1 MRRGVARRGRISAA
15 LAAVLLVG
23 SMLAGCSVVR
33 AAGTWSDPQHAV
45 AGSGVGGAGAAPTGT
60 GTAAANSA
68 PLAPAYNVTP
78 LLYPSRK
85 YLGVEI
91 DGAPASLAPAE
102 QFASWVGT
110 KPNLIGQYVAW
121 GTSFDA
127 KAASSAWS
135 YGAMDFVVWEPWNTT
150 LADIAAGDSDTYIT
164 NFATAVRSLNVPI
177 ALSFGHEFNGNWYPW
192 GSSKATPAQ
201 FVAAWKHIHDLFA
214 QAGATNVIWIWDPN
228 VIVALPNITLAQY
241 YPGDSYVDWVGV
253 TGYWY
258 QAGPYSY
265 SSLYLP
271 TLDEIREFTDKP
283 FLIAETS
290 VETGSNQQQ
299 SLEDLFDAVE
309 QHSDILGFV
318 WFDFK
323 EADGDWRIENRPTLM
338 TEFQQELASGD
349 FGFTVSGVK

>member
-1 MRRGVARRGRISAA
+1 
-15 LAAVLLVG
+15 
-23 SMLAGCSVVR
+23 
-33 AAGTWSDPQHAV
+33 
-45 AGSGVGGAGAAPTGT
+45 
-60 GTAAANSA
+60 
-68 PLAPAYNVTP
+68 
-78 LLYPSRK
+78 
-85 YLGVEI
+85 
-91 DGAPASLAPAE
+91 
-102 QFASWVGT
+102 
-110 KPNLIGQYVAW
+110 
-121 GTSFDA
+121 
-127 KAASSAWS
+127 
-135 YGAMDFVVWEPWNTT
+135 
-150 LADIAAGDSDTYIT
+150 
-164 NFATAVRSLNVPI
+164 
-177 ALSFGHEFNGNWYPW
+177 
-192 GSSKATPAQ
+192 
-201 FVAAWKHIHDLFA
+201 
-214 QAGATNVIWIWDPN
+214 
-228 VIVALPNITLAQY
+228 
-241 YPGDSYVDWVGV
+241 VDWVGV